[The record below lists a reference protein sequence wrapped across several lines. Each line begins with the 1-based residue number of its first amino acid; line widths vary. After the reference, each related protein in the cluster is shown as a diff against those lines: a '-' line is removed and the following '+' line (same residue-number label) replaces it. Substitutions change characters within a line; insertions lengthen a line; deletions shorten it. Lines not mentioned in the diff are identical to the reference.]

1 MGSSRVTETGSR
13 NERLDNFARDCV
25 SETSSS
31 TSHLWDSSAQRTIMS
46 LTQRQRP
53 AVKSTPLG
61 RNQLHEHRNRCNS
74 PASFREQQSPASF
87 ICVVIAASRLSTRHA
102 STESVISNKNRFRST
117 SLRFARRPFSKAVR
131 RGQKYNDLM
140 AFSRCCWLKLWR
152 SGLIG

>member
-31 TSHLWDSSAQRTIMS
+31 TSHLWDSSAQRTIVS

-53 AVKSTPLG
+53 SVKSMSLG
-61 RNQLHEHRNRCNS
+61 RTQLHEHRNRCNS

-87 ICVVIAASRLSTRHA
+87 LCIVIAAPCRSNTSRLNR
-102 STESVISNKNRFRST
+102 ISHLQRKSIPLHLSPFCK
-117 SLRFARRPFSKAVR
+117 RPFSKVLR
-131 RGQKYNDLM
+131 R
-140 AFSRCCWLKLWR
+140 R
-152 SGLIG
+152 